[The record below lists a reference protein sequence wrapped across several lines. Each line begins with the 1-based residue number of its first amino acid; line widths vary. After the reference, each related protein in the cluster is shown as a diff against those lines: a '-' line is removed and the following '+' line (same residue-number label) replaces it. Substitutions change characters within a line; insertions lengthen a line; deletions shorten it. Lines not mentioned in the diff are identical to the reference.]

1 MSVQPGWG
9 RRRDGREKE
18 AAVAARSGPVLW
30 DQVEGKAVSPYP
42 PPADIGPLKEGA
54 CEAGAEAGL
63 ERSVSRSRK
72 GFVHC

>member
-30 DQVEGKAVSPYP
+30 GQVEGKAVSPYP
-42 PPADIGPLKEGA
+42 RPPILG
-54 CEAGAEAGL
+54 
-63 ERSVSRSRK
+63 R
-72 GFVHC
+72 